1 MNLCDQWANRVF
13 NKICRQH
20 AVEAQK
26 CSNLETSCIT
36 VHMKL
41 DSSAICFRLISWCPK
56 YNNKDSQADFVS
68 VWNWQ
73 VVVYSQP
80 PRWQSEVDTGANDG
94 PLVYLWPVGAPP
106 LGSAGSLWTRT
117 CSHTDLRV
125 AVQHRSS
132 NPVSPTKAMRLCL
145 FSSSLRAEC
154 VLNLHQLKLMSV

>member
-1 MNLCDQWANRVF
+1 MLKFVDVL
-13 NKICRQH
+13 H
-20 AVEAQK
+20 H
-26 CSNLETSCIT
+26 CI

-41 DSSAICFRLISWCPK
+41 YSSAICFRLILWCPK

-73 VVVYSQP
+73 MVVYSQP
-80 PRWQSEVDTGANDG
+80 PRWQSGADTGANDG
-94 PLVYLWPVGAPP
+94 PLVYLRPVGAPP
-106 LGSAGSLWTRT
+106 LGPAGSLWTRT

-145 FSSSLRAEC
+145 FSLSLGDEC
-154 VLNLHQLKLMSV
+154 VLNCHQLKWMSV